1 MHGRSAGSVVP
12 KASPKKD
19 DINFNGDH
27 HRDTDNDNIVPSTI
41 KRDEESTKEE
51 REEKLLKENS
61 SPDIL
66 TLLDSMRKYEPREID
81 IKTELKCFI
90 PPYIPAIGQ
99 VDAFLKVPRPDG
111 VPDGLGLFVIDE
123 PALIQS
129 DPAVLELQLKAK
141 MKKRRGDCVVRSIDN
156 ASKSPYDIQKWIDSV
171 EDLHRSK
178 PPPEVLYKFP
188 IPNVEEVTSPFP
200 AEMASAL
207 EHEFAGALDP
217 ELDISLEDYAN
228 LMCTL
233 LDVPIQGGGGLS
245 ENNLINNLHFL
256 FNLSIEHSDW
266 STQSDTISAL

>member
-41 KRDEESTKEE
+41 KRDEDTKEE

-61 SPDIL
+61 SPVIL

-141 MKKRRGDCVVRSIDN
+141 MKKRRGDCVVRSIEN

-188 IPNVEEVTSPFP
+188 IPNVEEFTSPFP

-233 LDVPIQGGGGLS
+233 LDVPIQGGEGLS